1 MTSFSNIA
9 IAHTMPHNILLTGAS
24 GYLGGDLLA
33 ELASTDLPEY
43 GRLFALIRS
52 SEQADAV
59 KQLGAEPLT
68 LDVYNEDAVREA
80 VLSHEITVVF
90 FLINAVSSASQKLF
104 IKALG
109 ELKKKTGSDVH
120 FLHTTGAKMFSSHSG
135 APTDRK
141 LSDNDPELFAVQKA
155 QRAPLMRFQEAL
167 DTNNTII
174 ELSEASQVK
183 SYIFAP
189 CIVYGKGRGFGN
201 PISIQTVAIVQ
212 AAKALRRVYRTDAG
226 APIWPVSHIADNTNL
241 YVQILRTILIG
252 QDPGHGKLG
261 YYLASSGSVQWNDIY
276 NAFGKALA
284 QRGVIDDAT
293 VQDADGEIL
302 QKMADALNCP
312 KDFVAPQ
319 LGGTLLDRLLQENE
333 ELRAQIHPES
343 PQPRNTDV
351 PWQPALTSNDHQDAA
366 EEKILDEIDWFAHT
380 RTSDTPIWIGEISDA
395 AFATRFRQFASSS
408 QTPSHIPR
416 TQFASDDDLR
426 LLVTTN
432 PAWPTPT
439 RARLL
444 VQTALKFLQC
454 SYHVVRRSEILSALN
469 TFCLDPSNAGLS
481 PIMKSK
487 MWALFA
493 LGELRSSKCLSSSKR
508 LPGLAYFAVASDTV
522 RMINERPQLDVIET
536 TLILTLYSLEANRR
550 HSACTLVGSAMRLA
564 TVMGLHLNIG
574 DTYLADPELREHRIR
589 VWWSVYILDRL
600 LSSKIGLPL
609 LISDEDISVD
619 LPSNSPALTSE
630 DFGDHSHFLAI
641 VRLSKIAGNIS
652 RSLYVRTP
660 QRGTF
665 LQRVARIREEL
676 EHWKG
681 ELPDQVKADF
691 SRTDETE
698 DHSQS
703 AISRLKV
710 SFNQLFILA
719 TRPALL
725 FCFRRQVDEAAAAS
739 RENPLPDAARE
750 AADACVSVAQ
760 QSCQLL
766 LRSWVNGE
774 FHTFDY
780 SYVQHLFSAAVTLAI
795 ASTLGQDTSKN
806 DREEF
811 EIVAGFLQQLEETG
825 NPAAMEFYAHIKE
838 IQIVLEVWRSTP
850 CQPNAMPI
858 SQDLGSTQVFQRAMA
873 NQPLEVPVLHN
884 TELGTQ
890 AADGSPLNL
899 SFLDGWIYDNAFQQ
913 ICWQE

>member
-1 MTSFSNIA
+1 
-9 IAHTMPHNILLTGAS
+9 MPHNILLTGAS

-33 ELASTDLPEY
+33 ELASTELPEY
-43 GRLFALIRS
+43 GQLFALIRS

-68 LDVYNEDAVREA
+68 MDVYNEDAVREA
-80 VLSHEITVVF
+80 VLSHEITVVL
-90 FLINAVSSASQKLF
+90 FLINAVSPASQKLF

-135 APTDRK
+135 APTDRE

-241 YVQILRTILIG
+241 YVQILRTILAVIHADIVPIRRNYPGRNPSRVVIAMLGRSNALGINHVTIVLWHLNACIRREIG
-252 QDPGHGKLG
+252 R
-261 YYLASSGSVQWNDIY
+261 SG
-276 NAFGKALA
+276 
-284 QRGVIDDAT
+284 
-293 VQDADGEIL
+293 
-302 QKMADALNCP
+302 
-312 KDFVAPQ
+312 
-319 LGGTLLDRLLQENE
+319 LLDRLLQENE
-333 ELRAQIHPES
+333 DLRAQIHPES
-343 PQPRNTDV
+343 PRPRNTDA
-351 PWQPALTSNDHQDAA
+351 PWQPAPTSNDHQDAA
-366 EEKILDEIDWFAHT
+366 EEKILEEIDWFAHT

-432 PAWPTPT
+432 PAWPTPP

-444 VQTALKFLQC
+444 VQTALKFLRC

-469 TFCLDPSNAGLS
+469 TFCLDPSNAGVSL
-481 PIMKSK
+481 IMKSK

-536 TLILTLYSLEANRR
+536 TLILASPLMTMYSLEANRR
-550 HSACTLVGSAMRLA
+550 HSACILVGSAMRLA

-641 VRLSKIAGNIS
+641 VRLAKIAGNIS

-676 EHWKG
+676 DHWKG

-725 FCFRRQVDEAAAAS
+725 FCFRRQVDEAAAAP

-750 AADACVSVAQ
+750 AADACVSAAR

-780 SYVQHLFSAAVTLAI
+780 SYVQHLFSAAVILAI

-811 EIVAGFLQQLEETG
+811 EIVAGFLQQLEENG

-838 IQIVLEVWRSTP
+838 IQIVLEAWRSTP
-850 CQPNAMPI
+850 CQPNALPI
-858 SQDLGSTQVFQRAMA
+858 SQDLGSTEVFQRAMA
-873 NQPLEVPVLHN
+873 NPPLEVPVLHN

-899 SFLDGWIYDNAFQQ
+899 SFLDDWIYDNAFQQ

>member
-1 MTSFSNIA
+1 MPPSTTRSNTRRYRSDPSNLPRQKSIA
-9 IAHTMPHNILLTGAS
+9 CRNCHARKIKCS
-24 GYLGGDLLA
+24 GNKPCNNCS
-33 ELASTDLPEY
+33 LASECVYPTRD
-43 GRLFALIRS
+43 RQIRVNQS
-52 SEQADAV
+52 
-59 KQLGAEPLT
+59 
-68 LDVYNEDAVREA
+68 
-80 VLSHEITVVF
+80 
-90 FLINAVSSASQKLF
+90 
-104 IKALG
+104 
-109 ELKKKTGSDVH
+109 
-120 FLHTTGAKMFSSHSG
+120 
-135 APTDRK
+135 
-141 LSDNDPELFAVQKA
+141 
-155 QRAPLMRFQEAL
+155 
-167 DTNNTII
+167 
-174 ELSEASQVK
+174 
-183 SYIFAP
+183 
-189 CIVYGKGRGFGN
+189 
-201 PISIQTVAIVQ
+201 
-212 AAKALRRVYRTDAG
+212 
-226 APIWPVSHIADNTNL
+226 
-241 YVQILRTILIG
+241 
-252 QDPGHGKLG
+252 
-261 YYLASSGSVQWNDIY
+261 
-276 NAFGKALA
+276 
-284 QRGVIDDAT
+284 
-293 VQDADGEIL
+293 
-302 QKMADALNCP
+302 
-312 KDFVAPQ
+312 
-319 LGGTLLDRLLQENE
+319 LLDRLLQENE

-351 PWQPALTSNDHQDAA
+351 PWQPAPTSNDHQDAA
-366 EEKILDEIDWFAHT
+366 EEKILEEIDWFAHT

-432 PAWPTPT
+432 PAWPTPP

-444 VQTALKFLQC
+444 VQTALKFLRC

-469 TFCLDPSNAGLS
+469 TFCLDPSNAGAS

-641 VRLSKIAGNIS
+641 VRLAKIAGNIS

-676 EHWKG
+676 DHWKG

-750 AADACVSVAQ
+750 AAEACVSAAR

-780 SYVQHLFSAAVTLAI
+780 SYVQHLFSAAVILAI

-811 EIVAGFLQQLEETG
+811 EIVTGFLQQLEENG

-838 IQIVLEVWRSTP
+838 IQIVLEAWRSTP
-850 CQPNAMPI
+850 CQPNALPI
-858 SQDLGSTQVFQRAMA
+858 SQDLGSTEVFQRAMA
-873 NQPLEVPVLHN
+873 NPPLEVPVLHN
-884 TELGTQ
+884 TQLGTQ

-899 SFLDGWIYDNAFQQ
+899 SFLDDWIYDNAFQQ

>member
-104 IKALG
+104 IKALS

-135 APTDRK
+135 APTDRE

-226 APIWPVSHIADNTNL
+226 DPIWPVSHIADNTNL

-293 VQDADGEIL
+293 VQDADDEIL

-351 PWQPALTSNDHQDAA
+351 PWQPAPTSNDHQDAA
-366 EEKILDEIDWFAHT
+366 EEKILEEIDWFAHT

-432 PAWPTPT
+432 PAWPTPP

-444 VQTALKFLQC
+444 VQTALKFLRC

-469 TFCLDPSNAGLS
+469 TFCLDPSNAGVR

-641 VRLSKIAGNIS
+641 VRLAKIAGNIS

-676 EHWKG
+676 DHWKG

-698 DHSQS
+698 DYSQF

-750 AADACVSVAQ
+750 AADACVSAAR
-760 QSCQLL
+760 QSCQML

-780 SYVQHLFSAAVTLAI
+780 SYVQHLFSAAVILAI

-811 EIVAGFLQQLEETG
+811 EIVAGFLRQLEENG

-838 IQIVLEVWRSTP
+838 IQIVLEAWRSTP
-850 CQPNAMPI
+850 CQPNALPI
-858 SQDLGSTQVFQRAMA
+858 SQDLGSTEVFQRAMV

-899 SFLDGWIYDNAFQQ
+899 SFLDDWIYDNAFQQ

>member
-1 MTSFSNIA
+1 MRVSDARSADQGKPKVTSSLSLPRHRYA
-9 IAHTMPHNILLTGAS
+9 LL
-24 GYLGGDLLA
+24 
-33 ELASTDLPEY
+33 
-43 GRLFALIRS
+43 R
-52 SEQADAV
+52 
-59 KQLGAEPLT
+59 
-68 LDVYNEDAVREA
+68 
-80 VLSHEITVVF
+80 
-90 FLINAVSSASQKLF
+90 
-104 IKALG
+104 
-109 ELKKKTGSDVH
+109 H
-120 FLHTTGAKMFSSHSG
+120 FM
-135 APTDRK
+135 
-141 LSDNDPELFAVQKA
+141 
-155 QRAPLMRFQEAL
+155 
-167 DTNNTII
+167 
-174 ELSEASQVK
+174 
-183 SYIFAP
+183 
-189 CIVYGKGRGFGN
+189 C
-201 PISIQTVAIVQ
+201 
-212 AAKALRRVYRTDAG
+212 
-226 APIWPVSHIADNTNL
+226 
-241 YVQILRTILIG
+241 
-252 QDPGHGKLG
+252 
-261 YYLASSGSVQWNDIY
+261 
-276 NAFGKALA
+276 
-284 QRGVIDDAT
+284 
-293 VQDADGEIL
+293 
-302 QKMADALNCP
+302 
-312 KDFVAPQ
+312 
-319 LGGTLLDRLLQENE
+319 LLDRLLQENE

>member
-1 MTSFSNIA
+1 MPPSTTRSNTRRYRSDPSNLPRQKSIA
-9 IAHTMPHNILLTGAS
+9 CRNCHARKIKCS
-24 GYLGGDLLA
+24 GNKPCNNCS
-33 ELASTDLPEY
+33 LASECVYPTRD
-43 GRLFALIRS
+43 RQIRVNQS
-52 SEQADAV
+52 
-59 KQLGAEPLT
+59 
-68 LDVYNEDAVREA
+68 
-80 VLSHEITVVF
+80 
-90 FLINAVSSASQKLF
+90 
-104 IKALG
+104 
-109 ELKKKTGSDVH
+109 
-120 FLHTTGAKMFSSHSG
+120 
-135 APTDRK
+135 
-141 LSDNDPELFAVQKA
+141 
-155 QRAPLMRFQEAL
+155 
-167 DTNNTII
+167 
-174 ELSEASQVK
+174 
-183 SYIFAP
+183 
-189 CIVYGKGRGFGN
+189 
-201 PISIQTVAIVQ
+201 
-212 AAKALRRVYRTDAG
+212 
-226 APIWPVSHIADNTNL
+226 
-241 YVQILRTILIG
+241 
-252 QDPGHGKLG
+252 
-261 YYLASSGSVQWNDIY
+261 
-276 NAFGKALA
+276 
-284 QRGVIDDAT
+284 
-293 VQDADGEIL
+293 
-302 QKMADALNCP
+302 
-312 KDFVAPQ
+312 
-319 LGGTLLDRLLQENE
+319 LLDRLLQENE

-698 DHSQS
+698 DHSQP